1 MRLLALALGLGMA
14 AAQAGNFM
22 VVSFRGEAVPY
33 ELLKK
38 VRPAGVILYPSN
50 LRQDP
55 QGLVRRLKA
64 FDPNLLLLVD
74 QEGGPFTS
82 YREGVVRFPAAMTLG
97 AAGDPVLAERVGQ
110 ALGCQVRRLGAD
122 VNLAPVLDVN
132 VNPENPIIG
141 IRSFG
146 ADPELVAQMGL
157 AFAKGVLRSGATPV
171 GKHFPGHG
179 DTATDSHLDLPRV
192 DKPLEALERVELY
205 PFRRYVEAGMPALMS
220 AHILFPALDP
230 KLPATLSRPILTALL
245 RQRLGFQGAILTDDM
260 AMGAIKRHFGAGEAA
275 LKAVQAGADLLLLE
289 PDEKAILEVHDRLT
303 RALGKEIPKER
314 AQAAKRRAL
323 SLLAKKGECPFTQSE
338 EEALA
343 LEAARRGVVRLF
355 GDLPIRGPGTL
366 VVGLRLS
373 DRYGAEPTLADLA
386 GRFLP
391 GSRGLNL
398 SEDPSGGEVAQ
409 AVAAAQGAERIVLTT
424 FHWLG
429 GFKEGQKALYRALAA
444 LGRPLY
450 VVALGNPDDLRFLP
464 GRPAGYLAT
473 HGYRAVQVRA
483 ALEALAGVFTPTGQ
497 WVFGGEP

>member
-1 MRLLALALGLGMA
+1 VRLLALVLGLGMA

-82 YREGVVRFPAAMTLG
+82 YREGVVRFPAAMALG

-122 VNLAPVLDVN
+122 VNLAPALDVN

-230 KLPATLSRPILTALL
+230 KLPATLSRPILTGLL
-245 RQRLGFQGAILTDDM
+245 R
-260 AMGAIKRHFGAGEAA
+260 
-275 LKAVQAGADLLLLE
+275 
-289 PDEKAILEVHDRLT
+289 
-303 RALGKEIPKER
+303 
-314 AQAAKRRAL
+314 
-323 SLLAKKGECPFTQSE
+323 
-338 EEALA
+338 
-343 LEAARRGVVRLF
+343 
-355 GDLPIRGPGTL
+355 
-366 VVGLRLS
+366 
-373 DRYGAEPTLADLA
+373 
-386 GRFLP
+386 
-391 GSRGLNL
+391 
-398 SEDPSGGEVAQ
+398 
-409 AVAAAQGAERIVLTT
+409 
-424 FHWLG
+424 
-429 GFKEGQKALYRALAA
+429 
-444 LGRPLY
+444 
-450 VVALGNPDDLRFLP
+450 
-464 GRPAGYLAT
+464 
-473 HGYRAVQVRA
+473 
-483 ALEALAGVFTPTGQ
+483 
-497 WVFGGEP
+497 

>member
-1 MRLLALALGLGMA
+1 MRLSALALGLGMA
-14 AAQAGNFM
+14 AAHAGNFM

-82 YREGVVRFPAAMTLG
+82 YREGVVRFPAAMALG

-179 DTATDSHLDLPRV
+179 DTATDSHLDLPWV

-205 PFRRYVEAGMPALMS
+205 PFRRYVEARMPALMS

-230 KLPATLSRPILTALL
+230 KLPATLSRPILTGLL

-323 SLLAKKGECPFTQSE
+323 SLLAKKGECPF
-338 EEALA
+338 
-343 LEAARRGVVRLF
+343 RGCRKSVVSLK
-355 GDLPIRGPGTL
+355 GDP
-366 VVGLRLS
+366 
-373 DRYGAEPTLADLA
+373 
-386 GRFLP
+386 
-391 GSRGLNL
+391 
-398 SEDPSGGEVAQ
+398 
-409 AVAAAQGAERIVLTT
+409 
-424 FHWLG
+424 
-429 GFKEGQKALYRALAA
+429 
-444 LGRPLY
+444 
-450 VVALGNPDDLRFLP
+450 
-464 GRPAGYLAT
+464 
-473 HGYRAVQVRA
+473 
-483 ALEALAGVFTPTGQ
+483 
-497 WVFGGEP
+497 

>member
-1 MRLLALALGLGMA
+1 
-14 AAQAGNFM
+14 
-22 VVSFRGEAVPY
+22 
-33 ELLKK
+33 
-38 VRPAGVILYPSN
+38 
-50 LRQDP
+50 
-55 QGLVRRLKA
+55 
-64 FDPNLLLLVD
+64 
-74 QEGGPFTS
+74 
-82 YREGVVRFPAAMTLG
+82 
-97 AAGDPVLAERVGQ
+97 
-110 ALGCQVRRLGAD
+110 
-122 VNLAPVLDVN
+122 
-132 VNPENPIIG
+132 
-141 IRSFG
+141 
-146 ADPELVAQMGL
+146 MGL

-230 KLPATLSRPILTALL
+230 KFPATLSRPILTGLL

-314 AQAAKRRAL
+314 AQAAKRRAR

-398 SEDPSGGEVAQ
+398 SEDPSEGEVAQ

-429 GFKEGQKALYRALAA
+429 GFIPFYAESLV
-444 LGRPLY
+444 LGHQWNR
-450 VVALGNPDDLRFLP
+450 VCRLRVS
-464 GRPAGYLAT
+464 GSWARTRHRSAT
-473 HGYRAVQVRA
+473 TSIISSRS
-483 ALEALAGVFTPTGQ
+483 
-497 WVFGGEP
+497 